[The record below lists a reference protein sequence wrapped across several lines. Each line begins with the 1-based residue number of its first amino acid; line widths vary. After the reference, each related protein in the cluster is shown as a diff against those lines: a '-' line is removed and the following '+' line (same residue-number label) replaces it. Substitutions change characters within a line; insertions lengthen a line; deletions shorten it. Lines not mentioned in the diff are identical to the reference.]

1 MLYTSPWSIFD
12 LTTSVVIGTEG
23 ICSCRSNYHTITTK
37 MGPSLCYVKAGY
49 KYGLKFGVY
58 HYYQI
63 FIYIMTIGLD
73 AGIKPRWLHRT
84 DQWKIKAYRSV
95 CENLIIWYVY
105 RCVNP
110 HTVVFILWSEV
121 NYLYIWTIN
130 VLTNIFQDRWNIF
143 KKKNPF
149 LSWDRVSRSAVF
161 CIVFCS
167 KR

>member
-63 FIYIMTIGLD
+63 FIYIMTIDLMQEKNPD
-73 AGIKPRWLHRT
+73 DYIELTSERSRHR
-84 DQWKIKAYRSV
+84 SM

-110 HTVVFILWSEV
+110 HTVVLILWSGV
-121 NYLYIWTIN
+121 NYLYNWTIN
-130 VLTNIFQDRWNIF
+130 VLTNIFQDRWNIL
-143 KKKNPF
+143 KKKTLF
-149 LSWDRVSRSAVF
+149 LSWNRVSRSAVF